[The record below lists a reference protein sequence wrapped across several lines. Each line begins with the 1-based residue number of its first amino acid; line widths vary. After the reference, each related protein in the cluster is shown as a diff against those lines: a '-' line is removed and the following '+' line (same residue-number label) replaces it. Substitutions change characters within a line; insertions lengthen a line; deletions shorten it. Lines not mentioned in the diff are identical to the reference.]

1 MKFKIYKL
9 LQSISDSELITKG
22 ATAFTFKI
30 GGMISIYL
38 FHFLLASYAG
48 AEANGIFSTF
58 FTILSIFS
66 VFCIL
71 GLDTFIL
78 KNIADSNSK
87 NRFRNLKVIYLKA
100 LGIVLFLSTLFA
112 LILYRILVYGE
123 FDFYGY
129 SDIIYYVILCIIP
142 FSILHVNAESFRAIK
157 NIKLFSFFKN
167 FSIFGFATAIL
178 VFGPT
183 TNINSGVSA
192 FTIAVFCLSIISLI
206 LWFKSIFKKVSFE
219 NTNISYFGMLKESFP
234 MFLSGSLFLL
244 MSWVDI
250 LMLGFFNSQVDVG
263 IYTIAIKIAGLV
275 TIFLFAIN
283 TILGPKI
290 SELYHNQ
297 KLGALAKLV
306 QKTAILSFLF
316 SLPILFI
323 ILLFPDNLLQLFGN
337 DFQTIDSKKT
347 LIILAFGQITNVFF
361 GSVIYILD
369 MTGRHIIS
377 RNILLFTAIVNIML
391 NFILIPKYSICGAA
405 ISTSISVFIW
415 GFLGAFY
422 VKKYFNFYA
431 FPILNNRR

>member
-1 MKFKIYKL
+1 
-9 LQSISDSELITKG
+9 
-22 ATAFTFKI
+22 
-30 GGMISIYL
+30 
-38 FHFLLASYAG
+38 
-48 AEANGIFSTF
+48 
-58 FTILSIFS
+58 
-66 VFCIL
+66 
-71 GLDTFIL
+71 
-78 KNIADSNSK
+78 
-87 NRFRNLKVIYLKA
+87 
-100 LGIVLFLSTLFA
+100 
-112 LILYRILVYGE
+112 
-123 FDFYGY
+123 
-129 SDIIYYVILCIIP
+129 
-142 FSILHVNAESFRAIK
+142 
-157 NIKLFSFFKN
+157 
-167 FSIFGFATAIL
+167 
-178 VFGPT
+178 
-183 TNINSGVSA
+183 
-192 FTIAVFCLSIISLI
+192 
-206 LWFKSIFKKVSFE
+206 
-219 NTNISYFGMLKESFP
+219 MLKESFP

-377 RNILLFTAIVNIML
+377 RNILLFTAIINIML